1 VLVNRP
7 TRAAIAGAAV
17 IAAAAVGGLLWNAPW
32 LVGVGKA
39 SAEDLRTVSHRLAAK
54 LPVMIDAETRLENAE
69 PGPGLEQVFRFT
81 LVRKD
86 AKDLDAATET
96 ARLRGRA
103 RGGICGDATLAPL
116 VARGVKVTYVY
127 QDRSG
132 NEAIRFSVEPLDCLW
147 ARLQRVVGA

>member
-1 VLVNRP
+1 MKTPARVVVAGTVVL
-7 TRAAIAGAAV
+7 AAV
-17 IAAAAVGGLLWNAPW
+17 AVGGLLWNAPW
-32 LVGVGKA
+32 LLGIGKA

-54 LPVMIDAETRLENAE
+54 LPLMIDAETRLEKAE
-69 PGPGLEQVFRFT
+69 PGAGLEQVFRFT

-86 AKDLDAATET
+86 AKDLDVPTES

-103 RGGICGDATLAPL
+103 RGGICGDTTLAPL

-132 NEAIRFSVEPLDCLW
+132 NEAIRFSVEPMDCLL
-147 ARLQRVVGA
+147 ARLHLSRT